1 MAQIS
6 DSEAKALILIANN
19 EEFTNGKMLS
29 VAKIKEF
36 RGLKISQ
43 KTRDRIYTK
52 EYCQIGIV
60 KA

>member
-1 MAQIS
+1 
-6 DSEAKALILIANN
+6 
-19 EEFTNGKMLS
+19 MLS

-60 KA
+60 KAWGKAESN